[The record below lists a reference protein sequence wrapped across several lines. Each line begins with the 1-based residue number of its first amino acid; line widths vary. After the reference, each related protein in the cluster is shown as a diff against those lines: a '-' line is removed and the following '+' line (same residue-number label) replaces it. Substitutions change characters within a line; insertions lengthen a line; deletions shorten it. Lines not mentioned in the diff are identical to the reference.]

1 MVPRPAETRGGTPM
15 NDDERIAYLAGESSA
30 PDDPDERAELD
41 RLRGALADPAV
52 WAQPRPDLQ
61 ERIVGAI
68 ASADERPS
76 DNADDVELGGS
87 TSDRD
92 NVVRLRARRIS
103 YAILGAAAAA
113 LLAVGLA
120 IGLTNEGSEPAEY
133 AASLR
138 GTDLAPNASGEV
150 TLTQT
155 DGGWEIHLEADGLPR
170 RDDGAYYE
178 AWLKNDAGI
187 LVPIGTFNQPDDV
200 TLWAG
205 VPPSSYPTL
214 TITRQL
220 ANGNQDSSGQ
230 VVLEGITHPEE

>member
-1 MVPRPAETRGGTPM
+1 M
-15 NDDERIAYLAGESSA
+15 NDDERIAYLAGQSDTPA
-30 PDDPDERAELD
+30 DPDERAQLD
-41 RLRGALADPAV
+41 KLRGVLSDPAV
-52 WAQPRPDLQ
+52 WAEPPPDLQ

-68 ASADERPS
+68 ADADEMPS
-76 DNADDVELGGS
+76 ETVQEVERRGS
-87 TSDRD
+87 PADRD
-92 NVVRLRARRIS
+92 SVVWLRTRRIR

-113 LLAVGLA
+113 LLAIGLAVGLS
-120 IGLTNEGSEPAEY
+120 NEGSQPVEY

-138 GTDLAPNASGEV
+138 GTDLAPDASGEA

-155 DGGWEIHLEADGLPR
+155 EGGWRIHLQAEGLPR
-170 RDDGAYYE
+170 RDNGAYYE

-214 TITRQL
+214 TVTRQL
-220 ANGNQDSSGQ
+220 ADGNQDSSGQ
-230 VVLEGITHPEE
+230 VVLEGTTHPEN

>member
-1 MVPRPAETRGGTPM
+1 M

-30 PDDPDERAELD
+30 PVDPEQRAELD
-41 RLRGALADPAV
+41 KLRKALADPAV
-52 WAQPRPDLQ
+52 WAEPDPELQ
-61 ERIVGAI
+61 ERIVNAI

-76 DNADDVELGGS
+76 EAAQDTEASEP
-87 TSDRD
+87 TADRD
-92 NVVRLRARRIS
+92 NVVRLRTRRIS
-103 YAILGAAAAA
+103 YAILGAAAAVV
-113 LLAVGLA
+113 LAIGLA
-120 IGLTNEGSEPAEY
+120 IGLTSQGSEPVEY

-138 GTDLAPNASGEV
+138 GTELAPQASGEV

-155 DGGWEIHLEADGLPR
+155 DGGWKIQLHADGLPR
-170 RDDGAYYE
+170 RDNGAYYE

-187 LVPIGTFNQPDDV
+187 LVPVGTFNQPDDV

-214 TITRQL
+214 TITRQM

-230 VVLEGITHPEE
+230 VVLEGVTHPEK

>member
-1 MVPRPAETRGGTPM
+1 M

-30 PDDPDERAELD
+30 PVDPAERARLD
-41 RLRGALADPAV
+41 KRRAVLADPAV
-52 WAQPRPDLQ
+52 WAEPPPDLQ

-68 ASADERPS
+68 ASAGEGRPDTAPDLEPS
-76 DNADDVELGGS
+76 GS
-87 TSDRD
+87 TADRD
-92 NVVRLRARRIS
+92 NVVQLRTRWTR
-103 YAILGAAAAA
+103 YAILGAAAAV
-113 LLAVGLA
+113 LVAVGFA
-120 IGLTNEGSEPAEY
+120 IGLTNQGSEPVEY

-138 GTDLAPNASGEV
+138 GTDLAPDASGQV

-155 DGGWEIHLEADGLPR
+155 DGGWEIHLQAEGLPR
-170 RDDGAYYE
+170 RDDRGYYE

-214 TITRQL
+214 TVTRQL
-220 ANGNQDSSGQ
+220 ANGNPASSGQ
-230 VVLEGITHPEE
+230 VVLEGTTHPDE

>member
-1 MVPRPAETRGGTPM
+1 M

-30 PDDPDERAELD
+30 PVDPAERARLD
-41 RLRGALADPAV
+41 KLRAVLADPAV
-52 WAQPRPDLQ
+52 WAEPQPDLQ

-68 ASADERPS
+68 ASAGEGRPATARDLEPS
-76 DNADDVELGGS
+76 GS
-87 TSDRD
+87 TADRD
-92 NVVRLRARRIS
+92 NVVQLRTRWTR
-103 YAILGAAAAA
+103 YAILGAAAAV
-113 LLAVGLA
+113 LVAVGFA
-120 IGLTNEGSEPAEY
+120 IGLTNQGSEPVEY

-138 GTDLAPNASGEV
+138 GTDLAPDASGEV

-155 DGGWEIHLEADGLPR
+155 DGGWEIHLQAEGLPR
-170 RDDGAYYE
+170 RDDGGFYE

-220 ANGNQDSSGQ
+220 ANGNPASSGQ
-230 VVLEGITHPEE
+230 VVLEGTTHADE